1 MGRDDISWD
10 ESQYLHQS
18 DLQQGGTQ
26 RGGTQREQCPEN
38 NSGEVGIWQKLY

>member
-18 DLQQGGTQ
+18 DLQK
-26 RGGTQREQCPEN
+26 GGTQREQCPEN